1 MNMRERANEAAR
13 AACQALE
20 VDADAKQSDIVICI
34 IEQAMIDAIGE
45 ASKHSGEAVMRCCS
59 PDLDIAHKLR
69 QEVENANRAL
79 IANLSGMR

>member
-1 MNMRERANEAAR
+1 MNMRERANVAAR
-13 AACQALE
+13 ATLKALA
-20 VDADAKQSDIVICI
+20 VDADAKQSDIVMGI
-34 IEQAMIDAIGE
+34 IEQAMIDAISE